1 MNSDE
6 GKRTFFQQR
15 AHPRVSFFEMVRVR
29 VAQTGAVLDVF
40 ARNLSLSGV
49 FLCTNDPLPQG
60 TTISVQFDTPAGMVQ
75 IDEAEVVWFK
85 PYAPV
90 SDGTIPGMGVIFR
103 NMAPMARERLNSC
116 IHLVLA
122 KKTRGSSEDLPFQ
135 GRPGEPP
142 TMPVLQTPEKA
153 PELTEKMNAPNE
165 IQNIASPS
173 EPHSPP
179 SEASGQEPPLDAT
192 LPMVEST
199 LAATPPPAAQE
210 KAKPTQ
216 PISRT
221 WDMMVGAFVIM
232 AIVFGLGAFI
242 VMEIVGNFRGQREV
256 LETKYLPPPTEAIG
270 APSPHAA
277 PALALAAKPPVP
289 LAKPPAAAAIPSP
302 AATKPATP
310 TAAVKPPPPTAA
322 PAAKDKEAAA
332 TKPATPTAAVKPP
345 PPTAAPAAKDKE
357 AAATKPATPP
367 TPAAA
372 PLAKAKDKDKDKAED
387 KVKDKVKDKEAAAT
401 KLATPPAAV
410 KSTPPLAAPKEK
422 EPAVSKPRKMAAAK
436 PSAEQEQD
444 IEEEGAAPAAATKPT
459 AAPLA
464 APAAA
469 DGCHLARPQFQPG
482 ENGDWKLV
490 LSANAPFQFKVLPL
504 ENPPRL
510 AIDIPAVVYAEKKY
524 NFTFAQVPFV
534 QKVRIGPQ
542 EGFVRVVIDF
552 KGSAIPTHLV
562 VKGENSVTINFPN

>member
-29 VAQTGAVLDVF
+29 VTQTGAVLDVF

-103 NMAPMARERLNSC
+103 NMAPMAKERLSSC

-135 GRPGEPP
+135 GRAGEPP
-142 TMPVLQTPEKA
+142 TMPVLQTPEKE

-165 IQNIASPS
+165 IQNIANPS
-173 EPHSPP
+173 EPPSPP
-179 SEASGQEPPLDAT
+179 EASANQPPLDAT
-192 LPMVEST
+192 LPMVESAP
-199 LAATPPPAAQE
+199 AATPPTAAQE

-289 LAKPPAAAAIPSP
+289 LAKTPATAAIPSP
-302 AATKPATP
+302 AASTKPATP
-310 TAAVKPPPPTAA
+310 PAAVKPPPPTAA
-322 PAAKDKEAAA
+322 PAAKDKD
-332 TKPATPTAAVKPP
+332 KD
-345 PPTAAPAAKDKE
+345 KDKE

-367 TPAAA
+367 AA
-372 PLAKAKDKDKDKAED
+372 
-387 KVKDKVKDKEAAAT
+387 VKP
-401 KLATPPAAV
+401 ATPPAAV
-410 KSTPPLAAPKEK
+410 KPTTPLVAPKEK

-444 IEEEGAAPAAATKPT
+444 IEEEGAAAAAATKPA

-482 ENGDWKLV
+482 ENGAWKLV
-490 LSANAPFQFKVLPL
+490 LSGNAPFQFKVLPL

-510 AIDIPAVVYAEKKY
+510 AIDIPAAVYAEKKY

-534 QKVRIGPQ
+534 QKVRVGPQ
-542 EGFVRVVIDF
+542 EGFVRVVVDF
-552 KGSAIPTHLV
+552 TGAAIPTHQV
-562 VKGENSVTINFPN
+562 AQGENSVIINFSK